1 MEGQFQVKWI
11 YLVITILIVALILW
25 RVIRS
30 IVSGKSCCGTGGRV
44 PAKVHARHDRIS
56 DYPYRYILNVEGMV
70 CSACVRN
77 VENTLNRIDGLW
89 AKADLQ
95 KKEVTVLSK
104 VPRDKKFFV
113 DAYEDSTYTITG
125 FKEVRNIEES

>member
-1 MEGQFQVKWI
+1 MKWV
-11 YLVITILIVALILW
+11 YLVITVLIVALILW

-30 IVSGKSCCGTGGRV
+30 IFFGKSCCGTGEKIPG
-44 PAKVHARHDRIS
+44 KVKNKHGSRS
-56 DYPYRYILNVEGMV
+56 DYPFSYILNVEGMV

-77 VENTLNRIDGLW
+77 VENTLNKIDGLW

-104 VPRDKKFFV
+104 VPHDRKFFV

>member
-1 MEGQFQVKWI
+1 MKWI
-11 YLVITILIVALILW
+11 YAVVVILIVALIVG
-25 RVIRS
+25 RCVKNIS
-30 IVSGKSCCGTGGRV
+30 SGQSCCGTGGRV

-89 AKADLQ
+89 AKADLA
-95 KKEVTVLSK
+95 KKEVTGIFRKRKS
-104 VPRDKKFFV
+104 
-113 DAYEDSTYTITG
+113 
-125 FKEVRNIEES
+125 

>member
-1 MEGQFQVKWI
+1 MKWI
-11 YLVITILIVALILW
+11 YAVVVILVVALIVGRCVKSVL
-25 RVIRS
+25 
-30 IVSGKSCCGTGGRV
+30 SGQSCCGTRGRTA
-44 PAKVHARHDRIS
+44 AKVKSGNRKRT
-56 DYPYRYILNVEGMV
+56 DYPYKYILNVEGMV

-104 VPRDKKFFV
+104 VPRDKRFFV
-113 DAYEDSTYTITG
+113 DAYEDSTYTITD

>member
-1 MEGQFQVKWI
+1 MKWI
-11 YLVITILIVALILW
+11 YAVVVILIVALIVG
-25 RVIRS
+25 RCVKNIS
-30 IVSGKSCCGTGGRV
+30 SGQSCCGTREKI
-44 PAKVHARHDRIS
+44 PAKAKVKNKNRS
-56 DYPYRYILNVEGMV
+56 DYPFQYVLNIEGMI

-89 AKADLQ
+89 AKADLA

>member
-1 MEGQFQVKWI
+1 M
-11 YLVITILIVALILW
+11 YLVITVLIVVLILW

-30 IVSGKSCCGTGGRV
+30 MFFGKSCCGTG
-44 PAKVHARHDRIS
+44 AKISGKVKTKHGSRS
-56 DYPYRYILNVEGMV
+56 DYPYIYTLNVEGMV

-77 VENTLNRIDGLW
+77 VENTLNKIDGLW

-95 KKEVTVLSK
+95 KKEVLVLSK
-104 VPRDKKFFV
+104 VPCDRKFFV